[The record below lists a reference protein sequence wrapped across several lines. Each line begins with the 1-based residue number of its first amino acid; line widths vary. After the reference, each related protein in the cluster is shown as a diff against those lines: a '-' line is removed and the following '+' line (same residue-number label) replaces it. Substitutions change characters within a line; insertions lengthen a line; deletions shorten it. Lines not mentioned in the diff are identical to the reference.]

1 MSDRLE
7 EIKKLHDKCW
17 CFDEQATCAVCWLIA
32 EVELWRKRWDSESD
46 EADVL
51 RDQLDEARADLAA
64 AQTGFQAALKDLGE
78 ARAEV
83 ERLRG
88 ELDWHR
94 QTVHRAHHDQP
105 METCEKNTC
114 QGARKALEKGDG

>member
-7 EIKKLHDKCW
+7 EIKKRLEKNIDYTADAPWQSSKDLH
-17 CFDEQATCAVCWLIA
+17 WLIA
-32 EVELWRKRWDSESD
+32 EVELWRKPWDSESD

-83 ERLRG
+83 ERLRDAL
-88 ELDWHR
+88 E
-94 QTVHRAHHDQP
+94 RASECINDAAFPTQS
-105 METCEKNTC
+105 EII
-114 QGARKALEKGDG
+114 RKALEGNDG